1 MDWELSM
8 VLDPVLW
15 KSLEVEIFGLPAQYS
30 ELRRQLAVMPKETD
44 EEGRAMMPPKNRKP
58 GQDETKRKTLVEI
71 LGCSP
76 DQADALVLAVH
87 GMLHKPQ
94 VMKAG

>member
-1 MDWELSM
+1 ML
-8 VLDPVLW
+8 LDPLSRDKDGDLIPVFAI
-15 KSLEVEIFGLPAQYS
+15 SAEYE

-58 GQDETKRKTLVEI
+58 GQDETNRKTLVEL
-71 LGCSP
+71 LGRSP
-76 DQADALVLAVH
+76 DEADALVLAVH

-94 VMKAG
+94 VMKAGAM